1 MNLSSSQLASYAQAA
16 GFTGA
21 GLATIVAIALA
32 ESGGNP
38 AIRGGQ
44 DPRDRGVLQIN
55 SYWHPEVSDACA
67 FDPACAFKAAFS
79 ISSNGTNFSQWTTF
93 TNGAYKSHLSA
104 ASTATPGTSLGQ
116 TAATANAA
124 ASGVNPV
131 QAIVDFFNGLSPA
144 LAWLSSPIRIVKMVA
159 GVMLIAIA
167 LYLLIVPEA
176 AQKVATVVKK
186 HPELLAAA

>member
-1 MNLSSSQLASYAQAA
+1 MNLSGSQLASYAQSA
-16 GFTGA
+16 GFSGT

-79 ISSNGTNFSQWTTF
+79 ISSQGTNFNQWVTF

-104 ASTATPGTSLGQ
+104 ASPTNPGTGLGQ
-116 TAATANAA
+116 LAPTASAAN
-124 ASGVNPV
+124 PI
-131 QAIVDFFNGLSPA
+131 QAIIDFFNGLSPA
-144 LAWLSSPIRIVKMVA
+144 LAWLSSPIRIIKMAA
-159 GVMLIAIA
+159 GLMLIVIA
-167 LYLLIVPEA
+167 LYLLIVPQA

>member
-1 MNLSSSQLASYAQAA
+1 MSLSSSQLTSIAQSA

-67 FDPACAFKAAFS
+67 FDPACAFKAAFG

-93 TNGAYKSHLSA
+93 QNGAYKSHLSSA
-104 ASTATPGTSLGQ
+104 QQATSVTSS
-116 TAATANAA
+116 ATSQA

-131 QAIVDFFNGLSPA
+131 QAITDFFGGLSPA
-144 LAWLSSPIRIVKMVA
+144 LPWLSNPVRIIKFAA
-159 GVMLIAIA
+159 GLLLIVIA
-167 LYLLIVPEA
+167 LYLLVVPEA
-176 AQKVATVVKK
+176 AQKVGTVVKK